1 MGMNANCEIYCSGKQ
16 NECNDLIVF
25 AAHSL
30 FLSIYCVGNECDQM
44 QIHCPQNTENDK
56 QCALESPKTL
66 SQITF
71 FAQNGFN
78 DIAFDKV
85 ALTASS
91 VICGADNE
99 FECDINSIETGCNPQ
114 SNQICTNYRIKTET
128 EQQRLQFFV
137 FYNDTNGINSIFG
150 DWMEEILLSTFDE
163 ITRDT
168 KEWKMGSLM
177 NATFCALFN
186 RQFVFQKNEK
196 CKATNLEQNDYLNVN
211 AQYIAYGKFEIVSNR
226 NENIDSFQLFVCD
239 TFNSYLFKSVFSK
252 NMNAKLE
259 TLQFEQHF
267 VAISINAD
275 SMNLN
280 TESIIAVNDNE
291 NESWTHLDIFLLIFL
306 GFLISATC
314 MATVYIFRY
323 CHRRKSKNKKEKEA
337 KQQSVNETDN
347 ERVQILTTPKRKR
360 SHHWGFT
367 EDVFGEMNV
376 SNTFNS
382 VNDDANDKKFFAAL
396 SPSIQSVEEM
406 YTSSSNAMDGDQKWT
421 GQHLDINENAFKIN
435 SYSNESTLE
444 IESQKGIGNISHL

>member
-1 MGMNANCEIYCSGKQ
+1 MG
-16 NECNDLIVF
+16 
-25 AAHSL
+25 
-30 FLSIYCVGNECDQM
+30 
-44 QIHCPQNTENDK
+44 NDK

-128 EQQRLQFFV
+128 EQHRLQFFV

-163 ITRDT
+163 ITRNT
-168 KEWKMGSLM
+168 KEWKMGSLI

-267 VAISINAD
+267 VAISINAE

-291 NESWTHLDIFLLIFL
+291 SKSWSNLDIFLLIFL

-314 MATVYIFRY
+314 MASIYIFRY
-323 CHRRKSKNKKEKEA
+323 CHLRKSKNKKEKEA

-382 VNDDANDKKFFAAL
+382 DAHSLQPINRQMTEMSNITLQFSNSFNSFNDDANDKKFFAAL